1 MTDYISRQKVVDAL
15 RANQEICLKSDA
27 YANDS
32 IDNYTLAVID
42 IDILTVEDLP
52 AAPVREVKRGRWILS
67 RGDSLNFIK
76 CTNCQ
81 GLSAEPV
88 AHTVY
93 PWNYCPY
100 CGADMREE

>member
-1 MTDYISRQKVVDAL
+1 MILVDFDMPKNC
-15 RANQEICLKSDA
+15 RKCPIEGCIYHSVNE
-27 YANDS
+27 
-32 IDNYTLAVID
+32 TRP
-42 IDILTVEDLP
+42 DLCP
-52 AAPVREVKRGRWILS
+52 IVREVKRGRWILS

-100 CGADMREE
+100 CGADMREDV

>member
-52 AAPVREVKRGRWILS
+52 AAPVREVVLCKECRYWY
-67 RGDSLNFIK
+67 N
-76 CTNCQ
+76 
-81 GLSAEPV
+81 AP
-88 AHTVY
+88 A
-93 PWNYCPY
+93 
-100 CGADMREE
+100 ADGYNSCEIDALIRHEDFFCANGER

>member
-1 MTDYISRQKVVDAL
+1 MDDYIKKQAAIDVIFGITMYKGTVPASSAVFNIQK
-15 RANQEICLKSDA
+15 I
-27 YANDS
+27 
-32 IDNYTLAVID
+32 
-42 IDILTVEDLP
+42 P
-52 AAPVREVKRGRWILS
+52 AEPVREVKRGRWILS

-100 CGADMREE
+100 CGADMREDGE

>member
-1 MTDYISRQKVVDAL
+1 MDDYIRRQDAVDELEERL
-15 RANQEICLKSDA
+15 RANGYSNVALATELER
-27 YANDS
+27 S
-32 IDNYTLAVID
+32 IGYMKRI
-42 IDILTVEDLP
+42 P
-52 AAPVREVKRGRWILS
+52 SAPVREVKRGRWILS

-100 CGADMREE
+100 CGADMREDGE

>member
-1 MTDYISRQKVVDAL
+1 MDDYIRRQGL
-15 RANQEICLKSDA
+15 LKDIEKYHVSDGKFQHW
-27 YANDS
+27 
-32 IDNYTLAVID
+32 
-42 IDILTVEDLP
+42 VEVQP
-52 AAPVREVKRGRWILS
+52 SAPVRVKRGRWILS